1 MCLIPGLTLEL
12 SKFTYKG
19 VMSDFVSTSV
29 LVCDFWDLGVNL
41 WRYTPSR
48 FYGVLFSG
56 CYWLNNVFF
65 PLVTFGLCT
74 CKVLGDWR
82 VSRRVYK
89 FCYAMSMLD
98 GVVISVGFSVVQIE
112 MVSRWIFDDSISI
125 CEELKEDADDDC
137 LVIEGAFGR
146 GFWWIA
152 AGSLLWNVYCGSMMV
167 SIWKEE
173 RLTFEADMEREVL
186 LKKIMGDKARKDLG
200 EEEREAWE
208 RKERERLLGDFGRD
222 DSLQEELLSG
232 RSVDDF
238 FKANSNEKNGAE
250 YV

>member
-1 MCLIPGLTLEL
+1 
-12 SKFTYKG
+12 
-19 VMSDFVSTSV
+19 
-29 LVCDFWDLGVNL
+29 
-41 WRYTPSR
+41 
-48 FYGVLFSG
+48 
-56 CYWLNNVFF
+56 
-65 PLVTFGLCT
+65 
-74 CKVLGDWR
+74 
-82 VSRRVYK
+82 
-89 FCYAMSMLD
+89 MSMLD

-125 CEELKEDADDDC
+125 CEELKKDADDDC

-173 RLTFEADMEREVL
+173 RLAFEADMEREVL